1 MDADM
6 QHDEKLLPQ
15 MLAILTDE
23 FRERQHGESKLDT
36 LVAGEYLMLIAD
48 KLVGHILP
56 IRFALFAFGGIGLF
70 VHIGVLWFALTV
82 AGRRSIQ
89 RRQPLLSSP

>member
-1 MDADM
+1 
-6 QHDEKLLPQ
+6 
-15 MLAILTDE
+15 
-23 FRERQHGESKLDT
+23 
-36 LVAGEYLMLIAD
+36 MLIAD

-56 IRFALFAFGGIGLF
+56 IRFALSAFVCGIGLF

-82 AGRRSIQ
+82 AGRRSIR